1 MTYFFNLI
9 RNNKINILFL
19 FFSYLLIFSSFWIK
33 KTFGNHVYYAE
44 VIYNLFVN
52 IKGVKPDQSLKTWA
66 TSFASHDCIL
76 EPDRHWKKEVMA
88 WSPSVIPSLC
98 GCGRVCGSDGSHRLV
113 LTLAYNYQFLPSS
126 LNILSSYLIIISYH
140 LLVSH
145 HLYPFLLL

>member
-52 IKGVKPDQSLKTWA
+52 IKGVKDEPNTYKIN
-66 TSFASHDCIL
+66 FIL
-76 EPDRHWKKEVMA
+76 
-88 WSPSVIPSLC
+88 LC
-98 GCGRVCGSDGSHRLV
+98 NKFIDFF
-113 LTLAYNYQFLPSS
+113 YNYFFI
-126 LNILSSYLIIISYH
+126 N
-140 LLVSH
+140 
-145 HLYPFLLL
+145 F